1 MNLIYFV
8 RLLQKQIKWMLFL
21 GLSLAV
27 IVFLLTLNLP
37 REYESEAELNSGVST
52 SVNLGDIGPARMD
65 FLAVSAKVDNIIN
78 TLKSRH
84 TMEEVSVKLLSYHIG
99 LGSDPDE
106 RLIKQESIR
115 ALKEMFPEETLAKW
129 ASLSEEE
136 RISSINEWK
145 QVNVTSDDYF
155 RIFVSENSPYGLK
168 TLSKVTAFR
177 IGGSDLIK
185 LTYRWRDPGVA
196 QKSLKLM
203 VEILIANMK
212 GINLQQSRDVV
223 AYFERELAK
232 AADSLEFAEE
242 IMKTFRAENNLLN
255 YYEQT
260 EALSVMKENMED
272 EYQKEIASL
281 NATKAALVKLE
292 RQLEVNR
299 ELLKYGRQLLLVKD
313 KLAEVQRQIAIIEV
327 GVNDQK
333 LLETLRKEEAKLENQ
348 LKTDLLNRSAFER
361 TTDGVEIGKLL
372 GEWVDASLELDERKA
387 RVAVFQERQKYFRDE
402 YKRMTPLG
410 SRLSKI
416 ERKIAVK
423 EEYYLEVLH
432 GLNQAVLHKQTLSLS
447 SDSLRSA
454 VDPTYPGKPLPSKR
468 LLLILLSFV
477 LGFILPYLLAF
488 LRDLLDQSIK
498 TKRRAEYFTKKKVIA
513 GFPSK
518 SMLATSL
525 EIDELQLNQKSVNQL
540 LQNIRNER
548 LQGQPV
554 VLNLL
559 SFSENSEKELFSEML
574 MSALS
579 KENFK
584 HRVFDYSGIEEG
596 LSDNYREYMGI
607 SRIIGEESLD
617 VSIVI
622 HPNLL
627 QFNYNPNLLERRA
640 LNLYV
645 LNAANI
651 WTVAESSK
659 LQELEDI
666 NLTQEAVVL
675 MNVSLYELE
684 NIIGEIPKKRSRIR
698 VFLKRLLSFQT
709 R

>member
-8 RLLQKQIKWMLFL
+8 RLLQKQIKWMLLL

-52 SVNLGDIGPARMD
+52 SVNLGDIGPARLD
-65 FLAVSAKVDNIIN
+65 FLAVNAKVDNIIN
-78 TLKSRH
+78 TLKSRQ
-84 TMEEVSVKLLSYHIG
+84 TLENVGVRLLSYHIG
-99 LGSDPDE
+99 LGPDPDS
-106 RLIKQESIR
+106 RLIRSESIR
-115 ALKEMFPEETLAKW
+115 DLRELFPEELLAKW
-129 ASLSEEE
+129 ASLSENE

-145 QVNVTSDDYF
+145 QINVTTDDYH
-155 RIFVSENSPYGLK
+155 RVFVSENSPYGLK
-168 TLSKVTAFR
+168 TLSKTTAIR

-185 LTYRWRDPGVA
+185 LTYRWRDPGIA
-196 QKSLKLM
+196 QKTLKLM
-203 VEILIANMK
+203 VEVLIENMK

-223 AYFERELAK
+223 AYFERELEK
-232 AADSLEFAEE
+232 AADSLELAEE
-242 IMKTFRAENNLLN
+242 LMNTFRRENNLLN

-272 EYQKEIASL
+272 EYQKEVAGL

-292 RQLEVNR
+292 RQLEVNK

-327 GVNDQK
+327 GVNDKK
-333 LLETLRKEEAKLENQ
+333 LLETLRKEESKLENQ
-348 LKTDLLNRSAFER
+348 LKTDLLNRSVFER
-361 TTDGVEIGKLL
+361 TTDGVDISKLL
-372 GEWVDASLELDERKA
+372 SEWVDASLALDERKA
-387 RVAVFQERQKYFRDE
+387 RVEVYKERQKYFENE

-416 ERKIAVK
+416 ERKIAIK
-423 EEYYLEVLH
+423 EEYYLEILH

-447 SDSLRSA
+447 SDSLRTA
-454 VDPTYPGKPLPSKR
+454 VEPTYPGKPLPSKR

-477 LGFILPYLLAF
+477 LGFVLPYLLAF

-498 TKRRAEYFTKKKVIA
+498 TKRRAEYFTKKKVVA

-525 EIDELQLNQKSVNQL
+525 EIDELQLNQKAVNQL

-548 LQGQPV
+548 LKGQPV

-559 SFSENSEKELFSEML
+559 SFSQNSEKELFSEFL

-579 KENFK
+579 KESFK
-584 HRVFDYSGIEEG
+584 YRVFDYSGVEEG
-596 LSDNYREYMGI
+596 LLENYKEYIGI
-607 SRIIGEESLD
+607 TRILGEEALD

-627 QFNYNPNLLERRA
+627 QYNYNPNLLERSA
-640 LNLYV
+640 INLYI
-645 LNAANI
+645 LNATNI
-651 WTVAESSK
+651 WSAAESSK
-659 LQELEDI
+659 LEELQEI
-666 NLTQEAVVL
+666 NLEHQFVVL
-675 MNVSLYELE
+675 MNVNLYELE
-684 NIIGEIPKKRSRIR
+684 NIIGEIPKKRSRVR

>member
-361 TTDGVEIGKLL
+361 TTDGVEISKLL

-498 TKRRAEYFTKKKVIA
+498 TKRRAEFFTKKKVIA

>member
-8 RLLQKQIKWMLFL
+8 RLLQKQIKWMLLL

-37 REYESEAELNSGVST
+37 REYESESELNSGVST

-84 TMEEVSVKLLSYHIG
+84 TMEQVSVQLLSYHIG
-99 LGSDPDE
+99 LGADPEE
-106 RLIKQESIR
+106 RLIRQESIR
-115 ALKEMFPEETLAKW
+115 DLREMFPEETLAKW
-129 ASLSEEE
+129 ASLPEEE

-145 QVNVTSDDYF
+145 QVHVTTDNYYNV
-155 RIFVSENSPYGLK
+155 FVSENSPYGLK

-196 QKSLKLM
+196 QKTLKLM
-203 VEILIANMK
+203 VEILISNMK

-223 AYFERELAK
+223 AYFERELGK

-281 NATKAALVKLE
+281 NATKASLVKLE

-299 ELLKYGRQLLLVKD
+299 ELLKYGRQLLLIKD

-333 LLETLRKEEAKLENQ
+333 LLETLHKEEAKLENQ
-348 LKTDLLNRSAFER
+348 LKTDLLNRSVFER
-361 TTDGVEIGKLL
+361 TTDGVEISKLL
-372 GEWVDASLELDERKA
+372 GEWVDASLDLDARKA
-387 RVAVFQERQKYFRDE
+387 RVAVFKERQKYFREE

-410 SRLSKI
+410 SRLNKI

-468 LLLILLSFV
+468 LLLILLSFI
-477 LGFILPYLLAF
+477 LGFMLPYLLAF

-540 LQNIRNER
+540 MQNIRNER
-548 LQGQPV
+548 LERQPV
-554 VLNLL
+554 VLNVL
-559 SFSENSEKELFSEML
+559 SFSDNSEKELFTEMI

-584 HRVFDYSGIEEG
+584 YRVFDYSGIEEG
-596 LSDNYREYMGI
+596 LEENYQEYMGI
-607 SRIIGEESLD
+607 SRILGEEQLD

-627 QFNYNPNLLERRA
+627 QFNYNPNLIERKA
-640 LNLYV
+640 INLYV
-645 LNAANI
+645 LNSTNI
-651 WTVAESSK
+651 WSAAESSK
-659 LQELEDI
+659 LDELQEI
-666 NLTQEAVVL
+666 NLSHQAIVL

-684 NIIGEIPKKRSRIR
+684 NIVGEIPKKRSRVR

>member
-8 RLLQKQIKWMLFL
+8 RLLQKQIKWMLLL

-37 REYESEAELNSGVST
+37 REYESESELNSGVST

-84 TMEEVSVKLLSYHIG
+84 TMEQVSVQLLSYHIG
-99 LGSDPDE
+99 LGADPEE
-106 RLIKQESIR
+106 RLIRQESVR
-115 ALKEMFPEETLAKW
+115 DLREMFPEETLAKW
-129 ASLSEEE
+129 ASLPEDE

-145 QVNVTSDDYF
+145 QVNVTTDNYYNVF
-155 RIFVSENSPYGLK
+155 ISENSPYGLK

-196 QKSLKLM
+196 QKTLKLM
-203 VEILIANMK
+203 VEILISNMK

-223 AYFERELAK
+223 AYFERELGK

-281 NATKAALVKLE
+281 NATKASLVKLE

-299 ELLKYGRQLLLVKD
+299 ELLKYGRQLLLIKD

-333 LLETLRKEEAKLENQ
+333 LLETLHKEEAKLENQ
-348 LKTDLLNRSAFER
+348 LKTDLLNRSVFER
-361 TTDGVEIGKLL
+361 TTDGVEISKLL
-372 GEWVDASLELDERKA
+372 GEWVDASLDLDARKA
-387 RVAVFQERQKYFRDE
+387 RVAVFKERQKYFREE

-410 SRLSKI
+410 SRLNKI

-468 LLLILLSFV
+468 LLLILLSFI
-477 LGFILPYLLAF
+477 LGFMLPYLLAF

-540 LQNIRNER
+540 MQNIRNER
-548 LQGQPV
+548 LERQPV
-554 VLNLL
+554 VLNVL
-559 SFSENSEKELFSEML
+559 SFSDNSEKELFTEMI

-584 HRVFDYSGIEEG
+584 YRVFDYSGIEEG
-596 LSDNYREYMGI
+596 LEENYQEYLGI
-607 SRIIGEESLD
+607 SRILGEEQLD

-627 QFNYNPNLLERRA
+627 QFNYNPNLIERKA
-640 LNLYV
+640 INLYV
-645 LNAANI
+645 LNSTNI
-651 WTVAESSK
+651 WSAAESSK
-659 LQELEDI
+659 LDELQEI
-666 NLTQEAVVL
+666 NLSHQAIVL

-684 NIIGEIPKKRSRIR
+684 NIVGEIPKKRSRVR

>member
-8 RLLQKQIKWMLFL
+8 RLLQKQIKWMLLL

-37 REYESEAELNSGVST
+37 REYESESELNSGVST

-84 TMEEVSVKLLSYHIG
+84 TMEQVSVQLLSYHIG
-99 LGSDPDE
+99 LGADPEE
-106 RLIKQESIR
+106 RLIRQESVR
-115 ALKEMFPEETLAKW
+115 DLREMFPEEILAKW
-129 ASLSEEE
+129 ASLPEQE

-145 QVNVTSDDYF
+145 QVNVTTDNYYNV
-155 RIFVSENSPYGLK
+155 FVSENSPYGLK

-196 QKSLKLM
+196 QKTLKLM
-203 VEILIANMK
+203 VEILISNMK

-281 NATKAALVKLE
+281 NATKASLVKLE

-299 ELLKYGRQLLLVKD
+299 ELLKYGRQLLLIKD

-348 LKTDLLNRSAFER
+348 LKTDLLNRSVFER
-361 TTDGVEIGKLL
+361 TTDGVEISKLL
-372 GEWVDASLELDERKA
+372 GEWVDASLDLDARKA
-387 RVAVFQERQKYFRDE
+387 RVAVFKERQKYFRDE

-477 LGFILPYLLAF
+477 LGFMLPYLLAF

-540 LQNIRNER
+540 MQNIRNER
-548 LQGQPV
+548 LERQPV
-554 VLNLL
+554 VLNVL
-559 SFSENSEKELFSEML
+559 SFSDNSEKELFTEMI

-584 HRVFDYSGIEEG
+584 YRVFDYSGIEEG
-596 LSDNYREYMGI
+596 LEENYQEYMGI
-607 SRIIGEESLD
+607 SRILGEEQLD

-627 QFNYNPNLLERRA
+627 QFNYNPNLIERKA
-640 LNLYV
+640 INLYV
-645 LNAANI
+645 LNSANI
-651 WTVAESSK
+651 WSAAESSK
-659 LQELEDI
+659 LDELQEI
-666 NLTQEAVVL
+666 NLSHQAVVL

-684 NIIGEIPKKRSRIR
+684 NIVGEIPKKRSRVR

>member
-8 RLLQKQIKWMLFL
+8 RLLQKQIKWMLLL

-37 REYESEAELNSGVST
+37 REYESESELNSGVST

-84 TMEEVSVKLLSYHIG
+84 TMEQVSVQLLSYHIG
-99 LGSDPDE
+99 LGADPEE
-106 RLIKQESIR
+106 RLIRQESIR
-115 ALKEMFPEETLAKW
+115 DLREMFPEETLAKW
-129 ASLSEEE
+129 ASLPEEE

-145 QVNVTSDDYF
+145 QVHVTTDNYYNV
-155 RIFVSENSPYGLK
+155 FVSENSPYGLK

-196 QKSLKLM
+196 QKTLKLM
-203 VEILIANMK
+203 VEILISNMK

-223 AYFERELAK
+223 AYFERELGK

-281 NATKAALVKLE
+281 NATKASLVKLE

-299 ELLKYGRQLLLVKD
+299 ELLKYGRQLLLIKD

-333 LLETLRKEEAKLENQ
+333 LLETLHKEEAKLENQ
-348 LKTDLLNRSAFER
+348 LKTDLLNRSVFER
-361 TTDGVEIGKLL
+361 TTDGVEISKLL
-372 GEWVDASLELDERKA
+372 GEWVDASLDLDARKA
-387 RVAVFQERQKYFRDE
+387 RVAVFKERQKYFREE

-410 SRLSKI
+410 SRLNKI

-468 LLLILLSFV
+468 LLLILLSFI
-477 LGFILPYLLAF
+477 LGFMLPYLLAF

-540 LQNIRNER
+540 MQNIRNER
-548 LQGQPV
+548 LERQPV
-554 VLNLL
+554 VLNVL
-559 SFSENSEKELFSEML
+559 SFSDNSEKELFTEMI

-584 HRVFDYSGIEEG
+584 YRVFDYSGIEEG
-596 LSDNYREYMGI
+596 LEENYQEYMGI
-607 SRIIGEESLD
+607 SRILGEEQLD

-627 QFNYNPNLLERRA
+627 QFNYNPNLIERKA
-640 LNLYV
+640 INLYV
-645 LNAANI
+645 LNSTNI
-651 WTVAESSK
+651 WSAAESSK
-659 LQELEDI
+659 LDELQEI
-666 NLTQEAVVL
+666 NLSHQAVVL

-684 NIIGEIPKKRSRIR
+684 NIVGEIPKKRSRVR

>member
-8 RLLQKQIKWMLFL
+8 RLLQKQIKWMLLL

-37 REYESEAELNSGVST
+37 REYESESELNSGVST

-84 TMEEVSVKLLSYHIG
+84 TMEQVSVQLLSYHIG
-99 LGSDPDE
+99 LGADPEE
-106 RLIKQESIR
+106 RLIRQESIR
-115 ALKEMFPEETLAKW
+115 DLREMFPEETLAKW
-129 ASLSEEE
+129 ASLPEDE

-145 QVNVTSDDYF
+145 QVHVTTDNYYNV
-155 RIFVSENSPYGLK
+155 FVSENSPYGLK

-196 QKSLKLM
+196 QKTLKLM
-203 VEILIANMK
+203 VEILISNMK

-223 AYFERELAK
+223 AYFERELGK

-281 NATKAALVKLE
+281 NATKASLVKLE

-299 ELLKYGRQLLLVKD
+299 ELLKYGRQLLLIKD

-348 LKTDLLNRSAFER
+348 LKTDLLNRSVFER
-361 TTDGVEIGKLL
+361 TTDGVEISKLL
-372 GEWVDASLELDERKA
+372 GEWVDASLDLDARKA
-387 RVAVFQERQKYFRDE
+387 RVAVFKERQKYFRDE

-468 LLLILLSFV
+468 LLLILLSFI
-477 LGFILPYLLAF
+477 LGFMLPYLLAF

-540 LQNIRNER
+540 MQNIRNER
-548 LQGQPV
+548 LERQPV
-554 VLNLL
+554 VLNVL
-559 SFSENSEKELFSEML
+559 SFSDNSEKELFTEMI

-584 HRVFDYSGIEEG
+584 YRVFDYSGIEEG
-596 LSDNYREYMGI
+596 LEENYQEYMGI
-607 SRIIGEESLD
+607 SRILGEEQLD

-627 QFNYNPNLLERRA
+627 QFNYNPNLIERKA
-640 LNLYV
+640 INLYV
-645 LNAANI
+645 LNSANI
-651 WTVAESSK
+651 WSAAESSK
-659 LQELEDI
+659 LDELQEI
-666 NLTQEAVVL
+666 NLSHQAVVL

-684 NIIGEIPKKRSRIR
+684 NIVGEIPKKRSRVR

>member
-8 RLLQKQIKWMLFL
+8 RLLQKQIKWMLLL

-37 REYESEAELNSGVST
+37 REYESESELNSGVST

-84 TMEEVSVKLLSYHIG
+84 TMEQVSVQLLSYHIG
-99 LGSDPDE
+99 LGADPEE
-106 RLIKQESIR
+106 RLIRQESIR
-115 ALKEMFPEETLAKW
+115 DLREMFPEETLAKW
-129 ASLSEEE
+129 ASLPEDE

-145 QVNVTSDDYF
+145 QVHVTTDNYYNV
-155 RIFVSENSPYGLK
+155 FVSENSPYGLK

-196 QKSLKLM
+196 QKTLKLM
-203 VEILIANMK
+203 VEILISNMK

-223 AYFERELAK
+223 AYFERELGK

-281 NATKAALVKLE
+281 NATKASLVKLE

-299 ELLKYGRQLLLVKD
+299 ELLKYGRQLLLIKD

-333 LLETLRKEEAKLENQ
+333 LLETLHKEEAKLENQ
-348 LKTDLLNRSAFER
+348 LKTDLLNRSVFER
-361 TTDGVEIGKLL
+361 TTDGVEISKLL
-372 GEWVDASLELDERKA
+372 GEWVDASLDLDARKA
-387 RVAVFQERQKYFRDE
+387 RVAVFKERQKYFREE

-410 SRLSKI
+410 SRLNKI

-468 LLLILLSFV
+468 LLLILLSFI
-477 LGFILPYLLAF
+477 LGFMLPYLLAF

-540 LQNIRNER
+540 MQNIRNER
-548 LQGQPV
+548 LERQPV
-554 VLNLL
+554 VLNVL
-559 SFSENSEKELFSEML
+559 SFSDNSEKELFTEMI

-584 HRVFDYSGIEEG
+584 YRVFDYSGIEEG
-596 LSDNYREYMGI
+596 LEENYQEYMGI
-607 SRIIGEESLD
+607 SRILGEEQLD

-627 QFNYNPNLLERRA
+627 QFNYNPNLIERKA
-640 LNLYV
+640 INLYV
-645 LNAANI
+645 LNSTNI
-651 WTVAESSK
+651 WSAAESSK
-659 LQELEDI
+659 LDELQEI
-666 NLTQEAVVL
+666 NLSHQAVVL

-684 NIIGEIPKKRSRIR
+684 NIVGEIPKKRSRVR

>member
-8 RLLQKQIKWMLFL
+8 RLLQKQIKWMLLL

-37 REYESEAELNSGVST
+37 REYESESELNSGVST

-84 TMEEVSVKLLSYHIG
+84 TMEQVSVQLLSYHIG
-99 LGSDPDE
+99 LGADPEE
-106 RLIKQESIR
+106 RLIRQESIR
-115 ALKEMFPEETLAKW
+115 DLREMFPEETLAKW
-129 ASLSEEE
+129 ASLPEDE

-145 QVNVTSDDYF
+145 QVNVTTDKYYNV
-155 RIFVSENSPYGLK
+155 FVSENSPYGLK

-196 QKSLKLM
+196 QKTLKLM
-203 VEILIANMK
+203 VEILISNMK

-223 AYFERELAK
+223 AYFERELGK

-281 NATKAALVKLE
+281 NATKASLVKLE

-299 ELLKYGRQLLLVKD
+299 ELLKYGRQLLLIKD

-348 LKTDLLNRSAFER
+348 LKTDLLNRSVFER
-361 TTDGVEIGKLL
+361 TTDGVEISKLL
-372 GEWVDASLELDERKA
+372 GEWVDASLDLDARKA
-387 RVAVFQERQKYFRDE
+387 RVAVFKERQKYFRDE

-468 LLLILLSFV
+468 LLLILLSFI
-477 LGFILPYLLAF
+477 LGFMLPYLLAF

-540 LQNIRNER
+540 MQNIRNER
-548 LQGQPV
+548 LERQPV
-554 VLNLL
+554 VLNVL
-559 SFSENSEKELFSEML
+559 SFSDNSEKELFTEMI

-584 HRVFDYSGIEEG
+584 YRVFDYSGIEEG
-596 LSDNYREYMGI
+596 LEENYQEYMGI
-607 SRIIGEESLD
+607 SRILGEEQLD

-627 QFNYNPNLLERRA
+627 QFNYNPNLIERKA
-640 LNLYV
+640 INLYV
-645 LNAANI
+645 LNSANI
-651 WTVAESSK
+651 WSAAESSK
-659 LQELEDI
+659 LDELQEI
-666 NLTQEAVVL
+666 NLSHQAVVL

-684 NIIGEIPKKRSRIR
+684 NIVGEIPKKRSRVR

>member
-8 RLLQKQIKWMLFL
+8 RLLQKQIKWMLLL

-37 REYESEAELNSGVST
+37 REYESESELNSGVST

-84 TMEEVSVKLLSYHIG
+84 TMEQVSVQLLSYHIG
-99 LGSDPDE
+99 LGADPEE
-106 RLIKQESIR
+106 RLIRQESIR
-115 ALKEMFPEETLAKW
+115 DLREMFPEETLAKW
-129 ASLSEEE
+129 ASLPEDE

-145 QVNVTSDDYF
+145 QVHVTTDNYYNV
-155 RIFVSENSPYGLK
+155 FVSENSPYGLK

-196 QKSLKLM
+196 QKTLKLM
-203 VEILIANMK
+203 VEILISNMK

-223 AYFERELAK
+223 AYFERELGK

-281 NATKAALVKLE
+281 NATKASLVKLE

-299 ELLKYGRQLLLVKD
+299 ELLKYGRQLLLIKD

-333 LLETLRKEEAKLENQ
+333 LLETLHKEEAKLENQ
-348 LKTDLLNRSAFER
+348 LKTDLLNRSVFER
-361 TTDGVEIGKLL
+361 TTDGVEISKLL
-372 GEWVDASLELDERKA
+372 GEWVDASLDLDARKA
-387 RVAVFQERQKYFRDE
+387 RVAVFKERQKYFREE

-410 SRLSKI
+410 SRLNKI

-468 LLLILLSFV
+468 LLLILLSFI
-477 LGFILPYLLAF
+477 LGFMLPYLLAF

-540 LQNIRNER
+540 MQNIRNER
-548 LQGQPV
+548 LERQPV
-554 VLNLL
+554 VLNVL
-559 SFSENSEKELFSEML
+559 SFSDNSEKELFTEMI

-584 HRVFDYSGIEEG
+584 YRVFDYSGIEEG
-596 LSDNYREYMGI
+596 LEENYQEYMGI
-607 SRIIGEESLD
+607 SRILGEEQLD

-627 QFNYNPNLLERRA
+627 QFNYNPNLIERKA
-640 LNLYV
+640 INLYV
-645 LNAANI
+645 LNSTNI
-651 WTVAESSK
+651 WSAAESSK
-659 LQELEDI
+659 LDELQEI
-666 NLTQEAVVL
+666 NLSHQAIVL

-684 NIIGEIPKKRSRIR
+684 NIVGEIPKKRSRVR